1 MDERPDDLLVGEARR
16 GDRGAFAE
24 LVRRHERRVY
34 GLVFRMV
41 RDHSDADDLAQE
53 VFLMAFRSIGSFR
66 QGAAFSTWLYRIA
79 LNRSLTFLKKK
90 GRERG
95 RAEFREDL
103 AVPGTG
109 RGPSASPEERS
120 TLSEL
125 KSKVDEALAGL
136 PDHFRASFL
145 LVAAEGLSH
154 AEAAQV
160 LGCSE
165 NTVSWRMHKARKL
178 LRARLGPFF
187 GEVRS

>member
-1 MDERPDDLLVGEARR
+1 
-16 GDRGAFAE
+16 
-24 LVRRHERRVY
+24 
-34 GLVFRMV
+34 MV

-53 VFLMAFRSIGSFR
+53 AFMTAFRSIGSFR

-79 LNRSLTFLKKK
+79 VNLSLTFLKKK
-90 GRERG
+90 GREKG
-95 RAEFREDL
+95 RAAFREDL
-103 AVPGTG
+103 AVEGTG
-109 RGPSASPEERS
+109 RGPSVSPEDRS

-125 KSKVDEALAGL
+125 KSRIDEAVAGL

-154 AEAAQV
+154 AEAAAV

-178 LRARLGPFF
+178 LRARLTPFL